1 MADNAEDV
9 FASLADQMVAA
20 DPQVASPATE
30 QRAGNRFG
38 ASGLKVDGRIFAM
51 VSRGQLV
58 FKLPKPRVAELAAA
72 GLGTPFDPGHGRLM
86 KEWIALDPGA
96 PADWRGLAGEALAF
110 VGRTAHGPSADPR
123 TSSRKR

>member
-1 MADNAEDV
+1 MNGSAEEIFAAVAERMA
-9 FASLADQMVAA
+9 AA
-20 DPQVASPATE
+20 DPRGTPPTTE
-30 QRAGNRFG
+30 RGAGHRFG

-110 VGRTAHGPSADPR
+110 VGRAAHGPSADPR